1 MDEKNRVHGPID
13 TEMPPMVAVGPLQA
27 FSVADC
33 PEGGFLQIVNGE
45 NPMAQAIPGVKIPKG
60 AMLLL
65 TTPEA
70 ATFLRQMFAKAR
82 TEQERAYAKAMTR
95 GL

>member
-13 TEMPPMVAVGPLQA
+13 TSAPPMVGVGPLQA
-27 FSVADC
+27 YSVADC

-65 TTPEA
+65 TTVEA
-70 ATFLRQMFAKAR
+70 ATFLRTMFAKAKS
-82 TEQERAYAKAMTR
+82 EQERAYAKTMLR
-95 GL
+95 EV